1 MGIIRVNDVDHYFW
15 LGRYGERVLI
25 TTLEFF
31 RMFDY
36 IIEHE
41 EAYGRFCEEMDIPNI
56 YESPEMFV
64 KSYLF
69 DETNENSVISNL
81 NRAYDNA
88 IIFRNVI
95 KSDSLAYF
103 HLALIEM
110 QKGKDSA
117 SPIIELQHVLDYL
130 RAFWT
135 CIDDKME
142 TDEERELIFIGRYY
156 EQLDL
161 LLRRNHDKA
170 EVERSYRRLSR
181 RLERNTLYY
190 NKAMLDRLGEM
201 IQESKDFDMKQV
213 KLLESIFDEVTLG
226 AYETAV

>member
-1 MGIIRVNDVDHYFW
+1 MGIIRINDVDNYFW
-15 LGRYGERVLI
+15 LGRYGQRVLL

-31 RMFDY
+31 RMYDY

-41 EAYGRFCEEMDIPNI
+41 DAYITFCNEMEIPNI
-56 YESPEMFV
+56 YCSPEDFV
-64 KSYLF
+64 SRYLF

-95 KSDSLAYF
+95 KSDSLAYI

-110 QKGKDSA
+110 QKGRESA

-135 CIDDKME
+135 CIEDKIE
-142 TDEERELIFIGRYY
+142 TDEEREFIFIGRYY

-161 LLRRNHDKA
+161 YLRRNYDYN
-170 EVERSYRRLSR
+170 EVHRSYRKLAH
-181 RLERNTLYY
+181 RLERNQLAY
-190 NKAMLDRLGEM
+190 NKGLFEEIGKEIEERRDYGM
-201 IQESKDFDMKQV
+201 DMV
-213 KLLESIFDEVTLG
+213 LRFERIFELP
-226 AYETAV
+226 A

>member
-1 MGIIRVNDVDHYFW
+1 MGIIRINDVDNYFW
-15 LGRYGERVLI
+15 LGRYGQRVLL

-31 RMFDY
+31 RMYDY

-41 EAYGRFCEEMDIPNI
+41 DAYITFCNEMEIPNI
-56 YESPEMFV
+56 YCSPEDFV
-64 KSYLF
+64 SRYLF

-95 KSDSLAYF
+95 KSDSLAYI

-110 QKGKDSA
+110 QKGRESV

-135 CIDDKME
+135 CIEDKIE
-142 TDEERELIFIGRYY
+142 TDEEREFIFIGRYY

-161 LLRRNHDKA
+161 YLRRNYDYN
-170 EVERSYRRLSR
+170 EVHRSYRKLAH
-181 RLERNTLYY
+181 RLERNQLAY
-190 NKAMLDRLGEM
+190 NKGLFEEIGKEIEERRDYGM
-201 IQESKDFDMKQV
+201 DMV
-213 KLLESIFDEVTLG
+213 LRFERIFELP
-226 AYETAV
+226 A

>member
-1 MGIIRVNDVDHYFW
+1 MGIIRINDVDNYFW
-15 LGRYGERVLI
+15 LGRYGQRVLL

-31 RMFDY
+31 RMYDY

-41 EAYGRFCEEMDIPNI
+41 DAYVTFCEEMEIPNI
-56 YESPEMFV
+56 YTSPADFV
-64 KSYLF
+64 SRYLF

-95 KSDSLAYF
+95 KSDSLAYI

-110 QKGKDSA
+110 QKGRESG

-135 CIDDKME
+135 CIEDKIE
-142 TDEERELIFIGRYY
+142 TDEEREFIFIGRYF

-161 LLRRNHDKA
+161 LLRRNYEYSDVH
-170 EVERSYRRLSR
+170 RSYRKLAH
-181 RLERNTLYY
+181 RLERNQLAY
-190 NKAMLDRLGEM
+190 NKGLFEAVGREV
-201 IQESKDFDMKQV
+201 EAKKDYGMDMVMKLEAIFDMP
-213 KLLESIFDEVTLG
+213 
-226 AYETAV
+226 A

>member
-1 MGIIRVNDVDHYFW
+1 MGIIRINDVDNYFW
-15 LGRYGERVLI
+15 LGRYGQRVLL

-31 RMFDY
+31 RMYDY

-41 EAYGRFCEEMDIPNI
+41 DAYITFCNEMEIPNI
-56 YESPEMFV
+56 YSSPEDFV
-64 KSYLF
+64 SRYLF

-95 KSDSLAYF
+95 KSDSLAYI

-110 QKGKDSA
+110 QKGRESA

-135 CIDDKME
+135 CIEDKIE
-142 TDEERELIFIGRYY
+142 TDEEREFIFIGRYY

-161 LLRRNHDKA
+161 YLRRNYDYNDVH
-170 EVERSYRRLSR
+170 RSYRKLAH
-181 RLERNTLYY
+181 RLERNQLAY
-190 NKAMLDRLGEM
+190 NKGLFEAVRREIEERRDYGM
-201 IQESKDFDMKQV
+201 DMV
-213 KLLESIFDEVTLG
+213 LRFERIFELP
-226 AYETAV
+226 A

>member
-1 MGIIRVNDVDHYFW
+1 MGIIRINDVDNYFW
-15 LGRYGERVLI
+15 LGRYGQRVLL

-31 RMFDY
+31 RMYDY

-41 EAYGRFCEEMDIPNI
+41 DAYITFCNEMEIPNI
-56 YESPEMFV
+56 YSSPEDFV
-64 KSYLF
+64 SRYLF

-95 KSDSLAYF
+95 KSDSLAYI

-110 QKGKDSA
+110 QKGRESA

-135 CIDDKME
+135 CIEDKIE
-142 TDEERELIFIGRYY
+142 TDEEREFIFIGRYY

-161 LLRRNHDKA
+161 YLRRNYDYNDVH
-170 EVERSYRRLSR
+170 RSYRKLAH
-181 RLERNTLYY
+181 RLERNQLAY
-190 NKAMLDRLGEM
+190 NKGLFEAVGREIEERRDYGM
-201 IQESKDFDMKQV
+201 DMV
-213 KLLESIFDEVTLG
+213 LRFERIFELP
-226 AYETAV
+226 A

>member
-1 MGIIRVNDVDHYFW
+1 MGIIRINDVDNYFW
-15 LGRYGERVLI
+15 LGRYGQRVLL

-31 RMFDY
+31 RMYDY

-41 EAYGRFCEEMDIPNI
+41 DAYITFCNEMEIPNI
-56 YESPEMFV
+56 YSSPEDFV
-64 KSYLF
+64 SRYLF

-95 KSDSLAYF
+95 KSDSLAYI

-110 QKGKDSA
+110 QKGRESA

-135 CIDDKME
+135 CIEDKIE
-142 TDEERELIFIGRYY
+142 TDEEREFIFIGRYY

-161 LLRRNHDKA
+161 YLRRNYDYN
-170 EVERSYRRLSR
+170 EVHRSYRKLAH
-181 RLERNTLYY
+181 RLERNQLAY
-190 NKAMLDRLGEM
+190 NKGLFEEIGKEIEERRDYGM
-201 IQESKDFDMKQV
+201 DMV
-213 KLLESIFDEVTLG
+213 LRFERIFELP
-226 AYETAV
+226 A

>member
-1 MGIIRVNDVDHYFW
+1 MGIIRINDVDNYFW
-15 LGRYGERVLI
+15 LGRYGQRVLL

-31 RMFDY
+31 HMYDY

-41 EAYGRFCEEMDIPNI
+41 DAYITFCNEMEIPNI
-56 YESPEMFV
+56 YSSPGDFV
-64 KSYLF
+64 SRYLF

-95 KSDSLAYF
+95 KSDSLAYI

-110 QKGKDSA
+110 QKGRESA

-135 CIDDKME
+135 CIEDKIE
-142 TDEERELIFIGRYY
+142 TDEEREFIFIGRYY

-161 LLRRNHDKA
+161 YLRRNYDYNDVH
-170 EVERSYRRLSR
+170 RSYRKLAH
-181 RLERNTLYY
+181 RLERNQLVY
-190 NKAMLDRLGEM
+190 NKGLFEEIGKEIEERRDYGM
-201 IQESKDFDMKQV
+201 DMV
-213 KLLESIFDEVTLG
+213 LRFERIFELP
-226 AYETAV
+226 A

>member
-1 MGIIRVNDVDHYFW
+1 MGIIRINDVDNYFW
-15 LGRYGERVLI
+15 LGRYGQRVLL

-31 RMFDY
+31 RMYDY

-41 EAYGRFCEEMDIPNI
+41 DAYITFCNEMEIPNI
-56 YESPEMFV
+56 YSSPEDFV
-64 KSYLF
+64 SRYLF

-95 KSDSLAYF
+95 KSDSLAYI

-110 QKGKDSA
+110 QKGRESA

-135 CIDDKME
+135 CIEDKIE
-142 TDEERELIFIGRYY
+142 TDEEREFIFIGRDY

-161 LLRRNHDKA
+161 YLRRNYDYN
-170 EVERSYRRLSR
+170 EVHRSYRKLAHR
-181 RLERNTLYY
+181 RERNQLAY
-190 NKAMLDRLGEM
+190 NKGLFEEIGKEIEERRDYGM
-201 IQESKDFDMKQV
+201 DMV
-213 KLLESIFDEVTLG
+213 LRFERIFELP
-226 AYETAV
+226 A

>member
-1 MGIIRVNDVDHYFW
+1 MGIIRINDVDNYFW
-15 LGRYGERVLI
+15 LGRYGQRVLL

-31 RMFDY
+31 HMYDY

-41 EAYGRFCEEMDIPNI
+41 DAYITFCNEMEIPNI
-56 YESPEMFV
+56 YSSPEDFV
-64 KSYLF
+64 SRYLF

-95 KSDSLAYF
+95 KSDSLAYI

-110 QKGKDSA
+110 QKGRESV

-135 CIDDKME
+135 CIEDKIE
-142 TDEERELIFIGRYY
+142 TDEEREFIFIGRYY

-161 LLRRNHDKA
+161 YLRRNYDYNDVH
-170 EVERSYRRLSR
+170 RSYRKLAH
-181 RLERNTLYY
+181 RLERNQLAY
-190 NKAMLDRLGEM
+190 NKGLFEEIGKEIEERRDYGM
-201 IQESKDFDMKQV
+201 DMV
-213 KLLESIFDEVTLG
+213 LRFERIFELP
-226 AYETAV
+226 A

>member
-1 MGIIRVNDVDHYFW
+1 MGTIRIKDVDNYFW
-15 LGRYGERVLI
+15 LGRYGQRVLI

-31 RMFDY
+31 HMYDF

-41 EAYGRFCEEMDIPNI
+41 DAYITFCQEMEIPNI
-56 YESPEMFV
+56 YSSPEDFV
-64 KSYLF
+64 ARYLF
-69 DETNENSVISNL
+69 DESNENSVISNL

-95 KSDSLAYF
+95 KSDSLAYI

-117 SPIIELQHVLDYL
+117 SPIIELQHVLDYI

-135 CIDDKME
+135 CIEDKIE
-142 TDEERELIFIGRYY
+142 TDEEREFIFIGRYY

-161 LLRRNHDKA
+161 YLRRNYDYN
-170 EVERSYRRLSR
+170 EVHRSYRKLAH
-181 RLERNTLYY
+181 RLERNNLFYD
-190 NKAMLDRLGEM
+190 KSL
-201 IQESKDFDMKQV
+201 FD
-213 KLLESIFDEVTLG
+213 TLG
-226 AYETAV
+226 KEIEARRSYDMNMVLELEKIFE

>member
-1 MGIIRVNDVDHYFW
+1 MGIIRINDVDNYFW
-15 LGRYGERVLI
+15 LGRYGQRVLL

-31 RMFDY
+31 RMYDY

-41 EAYGRFCEEMDIPNI
+41 DAYITFCNEMEIPNI
-56 YESPEMFV
+56 YSSPEDFV
-64 KSYLF
+64 SRYLF

-95 KSDSLAYF
+95 KSDSLAYI

-110 QKGKDSA
+110 QKGRESA

-135 CIDDKME
+135 CIEYKIE
-142 TDEERELIFIGRYY
+142 TDEEREFIFIGRYY

-161 LLRRNHDKA
+161 YLRRNYDYN
-170 EVERSYRRLSR
+170 EVHRSYRKLAH
-181 RLERNTLYY
+181 RLERNQLAY
-190 NKAMLDRLGEM
+190 NKGLFEEIGKEIEERRDYGM
-201 IQESKDFDMKQV
+201 DMV
-213 KLLESIFDEVTLG
+213 LRFERIFELP
-226 AYETAV
+226 A

>member
-1 MGIIRVNDVDHYFW
+1 MGIIRINDVDNYFW
-15 LGRYGERVLI
+15 LGRYGQRVLL

-31 RMFDY
+31 RMYDY

-41 EAYGRFCEEMDIPNI
+41 DAYITFCNEMEIPNI
-56 YESPEMFV
+56 YSSPEDFV
-64 KSYLF
+64 SRYLF

-95 KSDSLAYF
+95 KSDSLAYI

-110 QKGKDSA
+110 QKGRESA

-135 CIDDKME
+135 CIEDKIE
-142 TDEERELIFIGRYY
+142 TDEEREFIFIGRYY

-161 LLRRNHDKA
+161 YLRRNYDYNDVH
-170 EVERSYRRLSR
+170 RSYRKLAH
-181 RLERNTLYY
+181 RLERNQLSY
-190 NKAMLDRLGEM
+190 NKGLFEEIGKEIEERRDYGM
-201 IQESKDFDMKQV
+201 DMV
-213 KLLESIFDEVTLG
+213 LRFERIFELP
-226 AYETAV
+226 A